1 MTQQNK
7 AHSARLTACDYCM
20 QYMLAETK
28 QQPVLDGDDEKLLS
42 LYHRIKS
49 NNLRRLFLSLLENI

>member
-49 NNLRRLFLSLLENI
+49 NNLRRLFL